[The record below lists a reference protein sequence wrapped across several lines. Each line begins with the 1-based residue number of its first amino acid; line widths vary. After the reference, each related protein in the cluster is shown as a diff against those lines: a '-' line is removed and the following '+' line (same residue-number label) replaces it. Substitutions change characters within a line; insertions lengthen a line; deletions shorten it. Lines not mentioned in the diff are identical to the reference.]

1 VLLLIVVAFAVVG
14 VLSARRVSA
23 RLLGVDA
30 ASAAAATGRA
40 LRRRMLGTTA
50 FVFVTFVLR
59 AAFSTMNAVA
69 YQLRVIGKSCPG
81 PCDECHNFYLH
92 ITQWMA
98 YTPEFQLMIV
108 LVSSPVAL
116 LVALWGMT
124 PKATLQLMKSKERE
138 TLVPL
143 TRFG

>member
-1 VLLLIVVAFAVVG
+1 
-14 VLSARRVSA
+14 
-23 RLLGVDA
+23 
-30 ASAAAATGRA
+30 
-40 LRRRMLGTTA
+40 
-50 FVFVTFVLR
+50 
-59 AAFSTMNAVA
+59 MN
-69 YQLRVIGKSCPG
+69 
-81 PCDECHNFYLH
+81 
-92 ITQWMA
+92 

-108 LVSSPVAL
+108 LVSSPLAL